1 MLGRRVDAGV
11 EQPADEVGVGDMA
24 RAVGRHGPEGTTG
37 GRPSR
42 TQDAQRLPAL
52 ALNRSETTESD
63 ICRLSRPR
71 PFGSNVRASSPKSA
85 KPLTRGLGNPFT
97 CAAMRRSSSLG
108 QGRLTCAIA
117 GAATSCGVLDNC
129 RERDRDRQ
137 HMPNSNCVF
146 FARHYP
152 SSQAERILH
161 GLFSGAR
168 DMRRKGM
175 RPTHEEDRVRCR
187 AVPSVRCPLAL
198 VMKSN
203 SSPAL
208 PVPVPLSAALPRPT
222 GAA

>member
-1 MLGRRVDAGV
+1 MDRRVRQVGPVAAQDA
-11 EQPADEVGVGDMA
+11 
-24 RAVGRHGPEGTTG
+24 HGCPHWPKETT
-37 GRPSR
+37 SR
-42 TQDAQRLPAL
+42 TFVIIA
-52 ALNRSETTESD
+52 
-63 ICRLSRPR
+63 PR

-85 KPLTRGLGNPFT
+85 KALTRGLSNPFT
-97 CAAMRRSSSLG
+97 GAAMRRSSSLR
-108 QGRLTCAIA
+108 QGRLIA
-117 GAATSCGVLDNC
+117 PFGGRNQLRVLDNC

-146 FARHYP
+146 FVRHYP